1 MIWRYEMT
9 QTELGIFFVS
19 GLSVARLAVAAFV
32 FFLIRH
38 PRRGRDDDGKRHDQ

>member
-19 GLSVARLAVAAFV
+19 GLSVAMLAVAAFV